1 MYKEGKSLGTPTYSE
16 SSMLSSQ
23 VVLRT
28 QPSKEV
34 EQTREL
40 SHLLNK
46 MKITKTRDLGIQTEE
61 LVNYICQ
68 SCVVL
73 A

>member
-16 SSMLSSQ
+16 ASMLSSQ

-34 EQTREL
+34 EQTREI
-40 SHLLNK
+40 SYLLNK
-46 MKITKTRDLGIQTEE
+46 MKITKTRDLGI
-61 LVNYICQ
+61 
-68 SCVVL
+68 
-73 A
+73 